1 MGLEGVIAALLSFG
15 VGFLGAYLILAW
27 DAQIKR
33 NRERDRRVQELL
45 DDQPLGNSYDKW
57 A

>member
-1 MGLEGVIAALLSFG
+1 MGPEGIIAALLSFG
-15 VGFLGAYLILAW
+15 VGFLGASLVLAW

-33 NRERDRRVQELL
+33 NRDRDRRVQELL
-45 DDQPLGNSYDKW
+45 DDQPLGNSFDRW